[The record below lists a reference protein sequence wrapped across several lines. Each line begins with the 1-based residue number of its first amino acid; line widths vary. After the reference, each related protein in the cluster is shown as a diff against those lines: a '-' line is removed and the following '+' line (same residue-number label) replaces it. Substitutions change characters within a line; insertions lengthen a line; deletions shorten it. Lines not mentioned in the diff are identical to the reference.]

1 LSIIST
7 KFLRDASQVD
17 FWVAQMLFALLR
29 WTTRNPKNALQG
41 VVLFDE
47 ADMYLPAIRQPATK
61 APLES
66 LLKRARSAGLG
77 VLLATQSP
85 GDLDY
90 RCRDTIRS
98 WFLGRIKENTALN
111 KLKPML
117 NGAAGDVSSKLPGQ
131 DTGEFHLARAGEVT
145 PFSAYRSILT
155 TEQLSEQQL
164 LAVAANQRPRR

>member
-1 LSIIST
+1 
-7 KFLRDASQVD
+7 
-17 FWVAQMLFALLR
+17 M
-29 WTTRNPKNALQG
+29 
-41 VVLFDE
+41 VLFDE
-47 ADMYLPAIRQPATK
+47 ADVYLPAIRQPATK

-85 GDLDY
+85 GDMDY

-98 WFLGRIKENTALN
+98 WFLGRIKEPTALA

-117 NGAAGDVSSKLPGQ
+117 SGAAFDVASKLPSQ

-145 PFSAYRSILT
+145 QFNAHRSILT
-155 TEQLSEQQL
+155 TEQLSDQQL
-164 LAVAANQRPRR
+164 LAVAMSKRPRG